1 MAHYGRNDL
10 LTILSSIYSA
20 FFAVNEMHK
29 SVESHSW
36 KKIATVIKKR
46 ELFDGKS
53 REIPR
58 PNSKRKFFRET
69 VFTVLNHNNL

>member
-36 KKIATVIKKR
+36 KKIATVIKKESYLTESLAR
-46 ELFDGKS
+46 FLDPIRSEKY
-53 REIPR
+53 
-58 PNSKRKFFRET
+58 FRET